1 MSRRNPYAGIQ
12 IVCVVIII
20 LSVIGSVFVGSAL
33 KSANQKTDEYN
44 AAIKACENGQAANAA
59 GIDALKA
66 EKEIT
71 KARYDT
77 VAEDLEYA
85 KKWKSYET
93 ERICYLTFDDGP
105 SKYTDTILDILDS
118 YGIKGTFF
126 IVGQK
131 LDEGNNVQRLL
142 RMAEEG
148 HVIAYHCNVHDYP
161 TIYAS
166 YKAYMDDFNA
176 LHARFDAI
184 GVSDSVS
191 KLIRM
196 PGGSYSAKGFFK
208 KYADNEDIYYSVL
221 SDLQLEGYVVCDWNV
236 DTVDYNAKTA
246 VSTILD
252 NAIEE
257 TEKQLNKKYKTIIV
271 LMHNM
276 PNTAE
281 ALPQLIDTLMNMGY
295 SFEPLT
301 EKGYT
306 FIQSPL
312 KTQD

>member
-12 IVCVVIII
+12 IVCIAIII
-20 LSVIGSVFVGSAL
+20 FSVIGSIFVGFAL
-33 KSANQKTDEYN
+33 KKANNKIDEYN
-44 AAIKACENGQAANAA
+44 AAIKACDNARA
-59 GIDALKA
+59 VNESSIDNLKT

-71 KARYDT
+71 QAKYDT
-77 VAEDLEYA
+77 MAEDLEYA

-105 SKYTDTILDILDS
+105 SKYTDTILDILNS

-126 IVGQK
+126 VVGQK
-131 LDEGNNVQRLL
+131 LNESNNVQRLQ
-142 RMAEEG
+142 RIADEG
-148 HVIAYHCNVHDYP
+148 HVIAYHCDVHDYP
-161 TIYAS
+161 TIYSS
-166 YKAYMDDFNA
+166 YKAYMDDFTA
-176 LHARFDAI
+176 LQTRLDEL
-184 GVSDSVS
+184 GVLSSVS

-196 PGGSYSAKGFFK
+196 PGGSYSAKSFFK
-208 KYADNEDIYYSVL
+208 KYANDEDIYYRVL

-236 DTVDYNAKTA
+236 DTVDYNASTS

-257 TEKQLNKKYKTIIV
+257 TEKQLKKKYKTIIV

-281 ALPQLIDTLMNMGY
+281 ALPTLIDTLISMGY
-295 SFEPLT
+295 SFEPLN

-306 FIQSPL
+306 YIQSPL
-312 KTQD
+312 K

>member
-1 MSRRNPYAGIQ
+1 MSRRNPNIGIQ
-12 IVCVVIII
+12 VVCIGILI
-20 LSVIGSVFVGSAL
+20 LSVVGSIFVGTAL
-33 KSANQKTDEYN
+33 KSVNNKIDEYT
-44 AAIKACENGQAANAA
+44 AGIKACKNGQAANEAN
-59 GIDALKA
+59 IDALRT

-71 KARYDT
+71 KAKYDT

-105 SKYTDTILDILDS
+105 SKYTDSILDILDA
-118 YGIKGTFF
+118 YDIKGTFF

-131 LDEGNNVQRLL
+131 MDEGNNVKRIQ

-166 YKAYMDDFNA
+166 YKAYMDDFTA
-176 LHARFDAI
+176 LQTRFDEI

-191 KLIRM
+191 KIIRM

-208 KYADNEDIYYSVL
+208 KYANDEDIYYRVL
-221 SDLQLEGYVVCDWNV
+221 SDLELEGYVVCDWNV
-236 DTVDYNAKTA
+236 DTEDYNAKTA
-246 VSTILD
+246 VSTILN
-252 NAIEE
+252 NAISE

-271 LMHNM
+271 LMHSM

-281 ALPQLIDTLMNMGY
+281 ALPQLIEQLKTMGY

-312 KTQD
+312 K